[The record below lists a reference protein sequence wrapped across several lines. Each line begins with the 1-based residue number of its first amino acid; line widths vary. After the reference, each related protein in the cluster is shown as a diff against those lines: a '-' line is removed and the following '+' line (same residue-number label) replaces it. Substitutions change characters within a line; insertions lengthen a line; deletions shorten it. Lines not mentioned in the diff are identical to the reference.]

1 MSEEEKQEED
11 MILDTGESSIIDAQI
26 NVLFNIEDMDHSG
39 LYDDWNEQKII
50 VISRAMK
57 IIAKSQNIILK
68 NLK

>member
-1 MSEEEKQEED
+1 MSDEEKQEED

-57 IIAKSQNIILK
+57 IIAKSQSIILK

>member
-57 IIAKSQNIILK
+57 IIAKSQSIILK